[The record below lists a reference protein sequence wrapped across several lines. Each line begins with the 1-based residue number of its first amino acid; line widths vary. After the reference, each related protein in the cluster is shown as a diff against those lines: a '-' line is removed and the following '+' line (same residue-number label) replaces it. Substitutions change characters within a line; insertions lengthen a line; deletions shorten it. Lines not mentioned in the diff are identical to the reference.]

1 MGRASHKS
9 RVALIGLLAFGVS
22 SMTVA
27 AQEPASFAGALQ
39 ELDGDHD
46 RSLAAVQE
54 LQAGGEPAAVV
65 IRDVWPTLSRRAQ
78 RRVLL
83 ALASL
88 AEDHRPAVQCLVEA
102 AAHSPDEQI
111 REGAFDA
118 LRRAGPAGWQG
129 LVALLVDPDAGDR
142 AAVLLP
148 RTEPDAALVPLLAA
162 LTTEGGDRR
171 PVLRRALATAVQ
183 RADESAEQ
191 KLRAWLETEPSASAV
206 ASAALALAS
215 IEEYAP
221 VLAAFIEYAAPSSND
236 FPTTWRLLQSAG
248 AGGTSESVDRWVA
261 SQIQTPS
268 AWMLRQAAV
277 DAIAARGQRTEARVA
292 LEDPYPRV
300 RARAARVLSKDSGS
314 MKARAT
320 LVRKDPWPMVR
331 AEAVTSLR
339 SEPVATSVIVAAVDD
354 PMSEVRTAA
363 IEVLTGVSY
372 DQGWARIHAHLRNR
386 NEWPPVIAA
395 AIDYTIEHCR
405 TDATEA
411 LFAVV
416 RRVASSSALTDDI
429 NNAAHAVVAL
439 RTLDT
444 PEAEAAI
451 LQIRRSVGLPPTLQM
466 ALEEPLP
473 KHRRCVP
480 VDP

>member
-1 MGRASHKS
+1 
-9 RVALIGLLAFGVS
+9 
-22 SMTVA
+22 
-27 AQEPASFAGALQ
+27 
-39 ELDGDHD
+39 
-46 RSLAAVQE
+46 
-54 LQAGGEPAAVV
+54 
-65 IRDVWPTLSRRAQ
+65 
-78 RRVLL
+78 
-83 ALASL
+83 
-88 AEDHRPAVQCLVEA
+88 
-102 AAHSPDEQI
+102 
-111 REGAFDA
+111 
-118 LRRAGPAGWQG
+118 
-129 LVALLVDPDAGDR
+129 
-142 AAVLLP
+142 
-148 RTEPDAALVPLLAA
+148 
-162 LTTEGGDRR
+162 
-171 PVLRRALATAVQ
+171 
-183 RADESAEQ
+183 
-191 KLRAWLETEPSASAV
+191 
-206 ASAALALAS
+206 
-215 IEEYAP
+215 
-221 VLAAFIEYAAPSSND
+221 
-236 FPTTWRLLQSAG
+236 
-248 AGGTSESVDRWVA
+248 
-261 SQIQTPS
+261 
-268 AWMLRQAAV
+268 
-277 DAIAARGQRTEARVA
+277 
-292 LEDPYPRV
+292 
-300 RARAARVLSKDSGS
+300 

>member
-1 MGRASHKS
+1 MGRTIHKS
-9 RVALIGLLAFGVS
+9 CVALIGLLAFGAL
-22 SMTVA
+22 SMSA
-27 AQEPASFAGALQ
+27 ASQEPASFAGALQ

-46 RSLAAVQE
+46 RSVAAVQE
-54 LQAGGEPAAVV
+54 LQAGGESAAIA
-65 IRDVWPTLSRRAQ
+65 IRDVWPALSRRAQ
-78 RRVLL
+78 RRALV

-88 AEDHRPAVQCLVEA
+88 AGDHRAAVQCLAEA
-102 AAHSPDEQI
+102 ARSPDEQV
-111 REGAFDA
+111 REGAFNA

-129 LVALLVDPDAGDR
+129 LVTLLVDPDTGDR
-142 AAVLLP
+142 AAVLLA
-148 RTEPDAALVPLLAA
+148 RTEPDAALVPLLAV

-183 RADESAEQ
+183 RADESAEP
-191 KLRAWLETEPSASAV
+191 KLRAWLKTEPSASAV
-206 ASAALALAS
+206 ASSALALAS
-215 IEEYAP
+215 IDEYAP
-221 VLAAFIEYAAPSSND
+221 VVAAFIEYAAPRSSD

-248 AGGTSESVDRWVA
+248 AGGTNELVDRWVA
-261 SQIQTPS
+261 SQIQTPE

-277 DAIAARGQRTEARVA
+277 DAIAARGRRTEARVA

-300 RARAARVLSKDSGS
+300 RARAARVLSKDPGS

-320 LVRKDPWPMVR
+320 LARQDPWPMVR
-331 AEAVTSLR
+331 AEAITSLR
-339 SEPVATSVIVAAVDD
+339 SEPETTPVIVAAIDD

-363 IEVLTGVSY
+363 IEVLTRVSH

-395 AIDYTIEHCR
+395 AIGYAMEHCR

-411 LFAVV
+411 LFGVI
-416 RRVASSSALTDDI
+416 RRVTSPSALTDDI

-439 RTLDT
+439 RALDT
-444 PEAEAAI
+444 PEADAAI
-451 LQIRRSVGLPPTLQM
+451 LQIRRSTGLPATLQM

-480 VDP
+480 VGP